1 MPSEADVRLIA
12 HDWYRKLDAH
22 APTAEY
28 LPLLDDACRL
38 VFPEATLIGKDGFAA
53 WYEGGKQNLPGVVNL
68 FFDEKHELKR
78 VDVAITGND
87 LASWRADLLIVVKWE
102 ARRWTPPQAKSAY
115 LGFDAW
121 QRWTV
126 GLSADGRPVV
136 REYIVDRLEKL
147 QGSVDL

>member
-1 MPSEADVRLIA
+1 MWPSRATSRRA
-12 HDWYRKLDAH
+12 G
-22 APTAEY
+22 APT
-28 LPLLDDACRL
+28 C
-38 VFPEATLIGKDGFAA
+38 V
-53 WYEGGKQNLPGVVNL
+53 
-68 FFDEKHELKR
+68 
-78 VDVAITGND
+78 
-87 LASWRADLLIVVKWE
+87 IVVKWE

-126 GLSADGRPVV
+126 GLSVDGRPVV